1 MPVFQPITQAL
12 AIDPLHLGA
21 VVVFNVAIGMMTPP
35 FGLNLF
41 VGVVTFKVPY
51 LEIARSM
58 LPFIGIAIV
67 ALMLIT
73 YVPILVTWL
82 PRTVG
87 L

>member
-1 MPVFQPITQAL
+1 
-12 AIDPLHLGA
+12 
-21 VVVFNVAIGMMTPP
+21 MMTPP

-51 LEIARSM
+51 LVVARSM
-58 LPFIGIAIV
+58 LPFIGIAVI

-73 YVPILVTWL
+73 YVPTLVTWL
-82 PRTVG
+82 PQAVG